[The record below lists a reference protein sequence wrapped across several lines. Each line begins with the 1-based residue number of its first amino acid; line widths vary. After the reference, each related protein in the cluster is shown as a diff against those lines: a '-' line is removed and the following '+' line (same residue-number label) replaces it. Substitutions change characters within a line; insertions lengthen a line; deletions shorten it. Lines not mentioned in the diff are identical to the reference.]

1 MTDSDKDE
9 VKRFID
15 VFSMANVIAGPE
27 AVAALFGSEKKDK
40 HCKVC
45 GDSAYSNFCSRE
57 CVKAYHG
64 TKAQR
69 ETIRQTKAAQRT
81 NK

>member
-1 MTDSDKDE
+1 MADSNKTL
-9 VKRFID
+9 
-15 VFSMANVIAGPE
+15 ANVLGIATAIAGPE
-27 AVAALFGSEKKDK
+27 AVAALFGLEKKDK
-40 HCKVC
+40 PCKVC
-45 GDSAYSNFCSRE
+45 GDLSYDGFCSKE

-69 ETIRQTKAAQRT
+69 EVIRQTKAAQRI